1 MPGYAS
7 LPFASL
13 LSSVDSPPI
22 ALQSYLAD
30 FQRFTKDHARLQC
43 FDLGFAL
50 NTFRM
55 VRVCCGARGIL
66 AGRVDA
72 SEGQYGPGGG
82 LGGP

>member
-13 LSSVDSPPI
+13 LSSVESPPI

-55 VRVCCGARGIL
+55 VRVC
-66 AGRVDA
+66 
-72 SEGQYGPGGG
+72 
-82 LGGP
+82 